1 VTKFNK
7 KAYINQFTEQVKLC
21 VQFASKSFNTYLSFD
36 IRTDI
41 KCFIGGEGLYEEALS
56 QGSIKFLGGRI
67 LKPEQLQNVSVYDA
81 ARYTYVDGK
90 IPVWIN
96 LYFEGYDKQY
106 SYIRVV
112 TSTTL
117 TKKESE
123 LYDMPEGTK
132 QFHILIPSIDTKE

>member
-1 VTKFNK
+1 MALYTPLQCFNK
-7 KAYINQFTEQVKLC
+7 KEISYVTLLIQDYQ
-21 VQFASKSFNTYLSFD
+21 
-36 IRTDI
+36 
-41 KCFIGGEGLYEEALS
+41 CFIGGEGLYEEALS

-106 SYIRVV
+106 SYVN
-112 TSTTL
+112 
-117 TKKESE
+117 KE
-123 LYDMPEGTK
+123 LK
-132 QFHILIPSIDTKE
+132 NL

>member
-1 VTKFNK
+1 MLMQNSNYALLGSYLKDWLKFLRDLK
-7 KAYINQFTEQVKLC
+7 WV
-21 VQFASKSFNTYLSFD
+21 
-36 IRTDI
+36 
-41 KCFIGGEGLYEEALS
+41 LYEEALS

-117 TKKESE
+117 TKKEGE

-132 QFHILIPSIDTKE
+132 QFHILIPSIDIKE